1 MRYDRTLNHSAGWTA
16 EDFTE
21 TPVQK
26 RAEDDPWETPSAA
39 AETASDSSANSPAA
53 KEEAALPI
61 PDKPSKTDSVDGID
75 VDEQD
80 AGYWDDGQFDVLELH
95 DRESSAE
102 WAALLDLDGDT
113 AQLNGPSSVNPDA
126 FNVIEVDGSFLDEPP
141 PVAEYDG
148 ELRQLL
154 YEPDSYIQDLHVEVQ
169 IDQWVASIEVI
180 SDAEA
185 REIAELLRDFS
196 KHRLRRWLPW
206 LRGQQWSGRSLLR
219 FLQFRAYWDD
229 NCELWECLRWAP
241 GLKFWLGVHDRNSM
255 SLGNSYLLVQRRLH
269 CSADEVIDPEW
280 FEDWDR
286 IDVWVRVTQGF
297 FSFSSFVMYRSQF
310 IYAEDWR
317 RRPDLD
323 VDLTQPVRNAV
334 LKMDKWDIQAYRDWS
349 RLWFDEQD
357 WYDPAEWHDGLGW

>member
-1 MRYDRTLNHSAGWTA
+1 MRYDRILNHSAGWTA

-26 RAEDDPWETPSAA
+26 RAEDDPWEMPLAA
-39 AETASDSSANSPAA
+39 AETASDSSANNPAA

-61 PDKPSKTDSVDGID
+61 PDKPSEIDSVDGID
-75 VDEQD
+75 VDEED

-113 AQLNGPSSVNPDA
+113 AQLNGPPSVNHDA
-126 FNVIEVDGSFLDEPP
+126 FNVMEVDGSFLDEPP

-154 YEPDSYIQDLHVEVQ
+154 YESDSYILDLHGEVQ
-169 IDQWVASIEVI
+169 VDQWVASIEVI

-206 LRGQQWSGRSLLR
+206 LRGQQWSGQSLLL

-229 NCELWECLRWAP
+229 HCELWECLRWAP
-241 GLKFWLGVHDRNSM
+241 GLKFWLGVPDRNSM

-269 CSADEVIDPEW
+269 CSADEVLDPEW

-297 FSFSSFVMYRSQF
+297 FSFSSFVMYRSQL

-357 WYDPAEWHDGLGW
+357 WHDPAEWHDGLGW